1 MALSKRGGATFG
13 LNRTRLDS
21 RTADIYTY
29 HGCVAQEND
38 TTIQLNMK
46 RSLSIKLSVL
56 FLFILS
62 LSAYGQTVTP
72 ETALAAYLQ
81 ADDKRYEWAVRDT
94 YAVGDVQASSIL
106 LTSQQW
112 HEYVWTHELIVL
124 VPKQVQYD
132 GALLFI
138 TGGSNKKGV
147 PNWVKR
153 DDSMV
158 RSLADLATKNK
169 GIVAMIRQT
178 PNQPLVGDLTEDALI
193 SYTLHNFKKDGD
205 YTWPLLFPMVKSAVK
220 AMDAVQEFARSNVN
234 VNVNRFVV
242 SGASKRGWTTWL
254 TGASDPRV
262 AAIAP
267 MVIDILNMPVNLEYQ
282 VKMFNG
288 YSEQIND
295 YVKLEIPQTATSEKG
310 RAITTMV
317 DPYSYRK
324 KLTMPKMLFMGTN
337 DEYWTVDAVKHY
349 IDSIP
354 GKNFIHY
361 VPNVG
366 HDLGDKKQALTAL
379 SAFFGATISNKPYPE
394 LMPSIT
400 HTPKGITLKIQASP
414 DVLTGITLWSA
425 DSPDTDFRNDKWLS
439 KEIVIRKKSG
449 SLTVAPT
456 YPASGYRAF
465 YVDLKYK
472 DPNGG
477 EYTESTRMYLADTDE
492 VFVH

>member
-1 MALSKRGGATFG
+1 MPNKLNAYIMNKLRSMCLVVSAMFVFASSFAQSVRPDNALES
-13 LNRTRLDS
+13 
-21 RTADIYTY
+21 
-29 HGCVAQEND
+29 
-38 TTIQLNMK
+38 
-46 RSLSIKLSVL
+46 
-56 FLFILS
+56 
-62 LSAYGQTVTP
+62 
-72 ETALAAYLQ
+72 YLKI
-81 ADDKRYEWAVRDT
+81 DDKRYEWSIHDT
-94 YAVGDVQASSIL
+94 YTIGDVQATSIL

-124 VPKQVQYD
+124 LPKDVQFD

-138 TGGSNKKGV
+138 NGGSNKKGI

-153 DDSMV
+153 DDGMV
-158 RSLADLATKNK
+158 KSLAEVATKNK
-169 GIVAMIRQT
+169 GIVATIRQT

-205 YTWPLLFPMVKSAVK
+205 YTWPLLFPMVKTAVK
-220 AMDAVQEFARSNVN
+220 AMDAIQEFAKQKANVK
-234 VNVNRFVV
+234 VNRFVV

-282 VKMFNG
+282 VKMFKG
-288 YSEQIND
+288 YSEQIED

-310 RAITTMV
+310 KAITTMV

-379 SAFFGATISNKPYPE
+379 SAFFGETIGGKPYPE
-394 LMPSIT
+394 LTPSIAYS
-400 HTPKGITLKIQASP
+400 PKKITVKIKASSNQ
-414 DVLTGITLWSA
+414 LTGISLWHA
-425 DSPDTDFRNDKWLS
+425 DSDDTDFRDNKWTS
-439 KEIVIRKKSG
+439 KEIVVKKKSDVV
-449 SLTVAPT
+449 TVVQEYPT
-456 YPASGYRAF
+456 SGYRAF

-477 EYTESTRMYLADTDE
+477 EYTESTRMYLTDADE
-492 VFVH
+492 VFVN

>member
-1 MALSKRGGATFG
+1 MKK
-13 LNRTRLDS
+13 LN
-21 RTADIYTY
+21 
-29 HGCVAQEND
+29 
-38 TTIQLNMK
+38 
-46 RSLSIKLSVL
+46 SICLVLLSVL
-56 FLFILS
+56 VISGSF
-62 LSAYGQTVTP
+62 AQTVRP
-72 ETALAAYLQ
+72 ENALESYLKT
-81 ADDKRYEWAVRDT
+81 DDKRYEWSIHDT
-94 YAVGDVQASSIL
+94 YTIGDVKATSIL

-124 VPKQVQYD
+124 VPKDVQFD

-138 TGGSNKKGV
+138 NGGSNRKGI
-147 PNWVKR
+147 PNWVKQ
-153 DDSMV
+153 DDGLV
-158 RSLADLATKNK
+158 KSLAEVATKNK
-169 GIVAMIRQT
+169 GIVATIRQT
-178 PNQPLVGDLTEDALI
+178 PNQPLAGDLTEDALI

-205 YTWPLLFPMVKSAVK
+205 YTWPLLFPMVKTAVK
-220 AMDAVQEFARSNVN
+220 AMDAVQEFAKQKANVK
-234 VNVNRFVV
+234 VNRFVV

-282 VKMFNG
+282 VKMFKG
-288 YSEQIND
+288 YSEQIED

-310 RAITTMV
+310 KAITTMV

-379 SAFFGATISNKPYPE
+379 SAFFGETIGSKPYPE
-394 LMPSIT
+394 LTPSIT
-400 HTPKGITLKIQASP
+400 YSPKKITVKIKASSNE
-414 DVLTGITLWSA
+414 LTGVSIWSA
-425 DSPDTDFRNDKWLS
+425 DSEDTDFRNDKWSS
-439 KEIVIRKKSG
+439 KEVVIKKKSDIV
-449 SLTVAPT
+449 TVAPE

-477 EYTESTRMYLADTDE
+477 EYTESTRMYLTDSDE
-492 VFVH
+492 VFVN